1 MFIKRET
8 ILRKYPKF
16 NSEIIDILKVNNEI
30 DEIET
35 ILNNLE
41 DEEYVKVRFN
51 DIEGYII
58 SSSLS
63 DNKINIKNK
72 GNSISK
78 ENKIKILLEI
88 KKILNQNTSYSA
100 KLNNKYYE
108 NCKPRGNGYYNIPY
122 YEKTSGNKYFSYD
135 CSSFCSTII
144 NRVFGKN
151 MARNDN
157 GKTKI
162 EIRDN
167 EYYPNL
173 WTTKD
178 FLENALLEDSDSKKF
193 FTIIEHAKKIE
204 EYINISKMEIGDL
217 IVGII
222 DFENE
227 KHNKNII
234 MNHIMIYIGDGY
246 IVHASYTNGQ
256 VIFNKVLKFKI
267 SNDFYI
273 KIGFDKRF
281 DKEIAL
287 IRYIE

>member
-8 ILRKYPKF
+8 ILRKFPKF

-100 KLNNKYYE
+100 KLNNKYYV
-108 NCKPRGNGYYNIPY
+108 NGKTRGNGYYNIPY

>member
-108 NCKPRGNGYYNIPY
+108 NGKTRGNGYYNIPY

-287 IRYIE
+287 IRYI